1 MPSLVV
7 YFLKFKLD
15 YDLFISVDKYSNVEL
30 LDIFTLQ
37 NTVQYMSTTLQLGL
51 WQWKKGLKISNK
63 FFSFLSEILI
73 YVKYHVEKI
82 IYKSENYFYHI

>member
-37 NTVQYMSTTLQLGL
+37 NTVQPFNYDFGN
-51 WQWKKGLKISNK
+51 KKRLKINK
-63 FFSFLSEILI
+63 IIIFLSEILI
-73 YVKYHVEKI
+73 DVKNHAEKI
-82 IYKSENYFYHI
+82 IVKSENYFYHI